1 MTEVNLTW
9 LDPSDANSPFPSPED
24 ALDYPEGLVAAGG
37 DLSHVRLM
45 RAYRQ
50 GIFPWYEQQQPIL
63 WWSPDPRGLLFP
75 RDFIIHRSFNRTI
88 QKDFWHISYDEA
100 FREVI
105 TACAEPRSYTRS
117 TWITQE
123 MIRAYCNLHQLQ
135 NAHSVEVWDESNK
148 LIGGVYGIAIGQFF
162 FAESMFSRVNDA
174 SKLALLHL
182 SAYLDIWNYYAI
194 DTQLPSAHLSSLGGI
209 EISRAEYLNLLN
221 DYVGKSPSKEAWQK
235 HQTIDIN
242 EWIANLNAN
251 SD

>member
-24 ALDYPEGLVAAGG
+24 ALDYPEGLIAAGG
-37 DLSHVRLM
+37 DLSHVRLL
-45 RAYRQ
+45 RAYRE
-50 GIFPWYEQQQPIL
+50 GIFPWYEEQQPIL
-63 WWSPDPRGLLFP
+63 WWSPNPRGLLYP
-75 RDFIIHRSFNRTI
+75 RNFIIHRSFKRTI
-88 QKDFWHISYDEA
+88 QKRFWKISYDEA

-117 TWITQE
+117 TWITQD

-135 NAHSVEVWDESNK
+135 QAHSVEVWNESNN

-182 SAYLDIWNYYAI
+182 CAFLDTWNYHAI
-194 DTQLPSAHLSSLGGI
+194 DTQLPSAHLASLGGI
-209 EISRAEYLNLLN
+209 EMPRTEYLGLLKK
-221 DYVGKSPSKEAWQK
+221 YVKKSPQDGAWQK
-235 HQTIDIN
+235 QQVVDIDK
-242 EWIANLNAN
+242 WIL
-251 SD
+251 SL